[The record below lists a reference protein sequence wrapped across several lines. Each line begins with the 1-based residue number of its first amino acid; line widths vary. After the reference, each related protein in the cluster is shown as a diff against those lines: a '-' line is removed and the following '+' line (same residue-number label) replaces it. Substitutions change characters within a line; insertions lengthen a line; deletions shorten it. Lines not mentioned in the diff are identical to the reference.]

1 MIKRWFIIH
10 FLAVLATVLLV
21 FDVQLVV
28 GVNDYSEFTEMIM
41 LNVMCDQATA
51 SISLA
56 IVSNNYSL
64 VHFPSGVNMFDS
76 HLEEA
81 VEIMVGRTPT
91 LIGDSYS
98 TFLIYGFDNISSEEA
113 RAAADAMTPSIGT
126 AFGVSFSWEA
136 TNTSDTEV
144 VVSYMAIGSVG
155 LDDFAEHL
163 TSNCFAED
171 VDGFSEVISLMHPV
185 FTIGI
190 TAYKDVGSFEW
201 MTSVTAAILGT
212 SILTGSDS
220 HTIDVLDLLGASS
233 LAPSPYG
240 YDDDVGAYVSQVTL
254 TITSSSSLSFVSC
267 QPPLASLPNERG
279 WTDSVLPTLIMTQF
293 SFGSEATPVT
303 ELTYTFSGTVI
314 PEFVSGILP
323 LLLMLV
329 FGTLAVFVSRKQLQK
344 S

>member
-10 FLAVLATVLLV
+10 FLAVLATAILV
-21 FDVQLVV
+21 ADVQLVV
-28 GVNDYSEFTEMIM
+28 GVNDSEFTEMIM

-51 SISLA
+51 SISLT
-56 IVSNNYSL
+56 IISNNYSL
-64 VHFPSGVNMFDS
+64 VHFPSAVNMFDS

-91 LIGDSYS
+91 LIGDTYS
-98 TFLIYGFDNISSEEA
+98 TFLICAFDDISSEEA

-136 TNTSDTEV
+136 TNASDTEV
-144 VVSYMAIGSVG
+144 VVSYIAIGSVG

-163 TSNCFAED
+163 ASNCFAED
-171 VDGFSEVISLMHPV
+171 VDGLSEVISLMHPV
-185 FTIGI
+185 FTVGI
-190 TAYKDVGSFEW
+190 TAYKDAGSFEW

-212 SILTGSDS
+212 SISTGSDS

-240 YDDDVGAYVSQVTL
+240 YDDDVGAYVSQVML
-254 TITSSSSLSFVSC
+254 TITSSSFLSFVSC

-279 WTDSVLPTLIMTQF
+279 WTDSALPTLIMTQF
-293 SFGSEATPVT
+293 SFGSDATPVT
-303 ELTYTFSGTVI
+303 ELTYTFSGAVI

-323 LLLMLV
+323 LFLMLV
-329 FGTLAVFVSRKQLQK
+329 FGTLAVFVSRKKLQK

>member
-1 MIKRWFIIH
+1 MIKRGFIIH
-10 FLAVLATVLLV
+10 FLAVLATAMLV
-21 FDVQLVV
+21 ADVQLVV

-51 SISLA
+51 SISLT
-56 IVSNNYSL
+56 IISNNYSL
-64 VHFPSGVNMFDS
+64 VHFPTGVNMFDS

-98 TFLIYGFDNISSEEA
+98 TFLIYGFDNLSSEEA
-113 RAAADAMTPSIGT
+113 RAAADAMTPSMGT

-136 TNTSDTEV
+136 TNASDTEV
-144 VVSYMAIGSVG
+144 VVSYIAIGSVG

-163 TSNCFAED
+163 ESNCFAED
-171 VDGFSEVISLMHPV
+171 VDGFCEVISLMHPV

-201 MTSVTAAILGT
+201 MTSVTAAIMGT
-212 SILTGSDS
+212 SISTGSDS

-240 YDDDVGAYVSQVTL
+240 YDDDVGAYVSQVML
-254 TITSSSSLSFVSC
+254 TITSSSSLLFVSC

-279 WTDSVLPTLIMTQF
+279 WTDSALPTLIMTQF
-293 SFGSEATPVT
+293 SFGSNATPVT

-323 LLLMLV
+323 LFLMIV

>member
-1 MIKRWFIIH
+1 
-10 FLAVLATVLLV
+10 
-21 FDVQLVV
+21 
-28 GVNDYSEFTEMIM
+28 
-41 LNVMCDQATA
+41 
-51 SISLA
+51 
-56 IVSNNYSL
+56 
-64 VHFPSGVNMFDS
+64 MFDS

-91 LIGDSYS
+91 LMGDSYS
-98 TFLIYGFDNISSEEA
+98 TFLIYAFDNISSEEA
-113 RAAADAMTPSIGT
+113 RTAADAMTPSMGT

-190 TAYKDVGSFEW
+190 TAYKDAGSFEW
-201 MTSVTAAILGT
+201 MTHVTAAILGT
-212 SILTGSDS
+212 SISTGSDS

-240 YDDDVGAYVSQVTL
+240 YDDDVGAYVSQVML
-254 TITSSSSLSFVSC
+254 TITSSSSISFVSC

-279 WTDSVLPTLIMTQF
+279 WTDSALPTLIMTQF
-293 SFGSEATPVT
+293 SFGSNATPVT

-323 LLLMLV
+323 LFLMIV
-329 FGTLAVFVSRKQLQK
+329 FGTLAVFVSRKKLQK